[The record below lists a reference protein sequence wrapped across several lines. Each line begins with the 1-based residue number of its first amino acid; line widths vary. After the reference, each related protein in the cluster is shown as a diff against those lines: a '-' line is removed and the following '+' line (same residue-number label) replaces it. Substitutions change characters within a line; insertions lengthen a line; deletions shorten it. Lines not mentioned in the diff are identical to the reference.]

1 MEVGRACA
9 TGPSSREVMVCSRPA
24 AAVGRLLGTNND
36 SLVADVAHDA
46 HKGLAASSPACTP
59 SCRDCLLEAEAHA
72 SPGQAGP
79 PSRLGARRLLTGL
92 VLIVHGQKAA
102 LVDRLRTY

>member
-1 MEVGRACA
+1 
-9 TGPSSREVMVCSRPA
+9 MVCSRPA

-59 SCRDCLLEAEAHA
+59 LCRDCLLEVEAFA
-72 SPGQAGP
+72 SPGQAGS

-92 VLIVHGQKAA
+92 VLIVHGQESAF
-102 LVDRLRTY
+102 VDRLRTYG